1 VHGKA
6 RTEEYAMVT
15 GTEATIEDLY
25 KAPRDNGTYELVNG
39 ELVHMS
45 LTGFAPSRVA
55 GQIYRFLAAYEEV
68 MGSGYA
74 LSDNTGYL
82 VNLPHR
88 KSFSPDASY
97 ALHAPDDR
105 MRFIEGAPV
114 FAAEVRSEYDYGPA
128 ADRAYAAK
136 RRAYFAAGTLV
147 VWDVDP
153 VNRMIASSRAD
164 QPEIPIRFGMDD
176 MADAEPALPGWR
188 VAMRAIFKI

>member
-1 VHGKA
+1 MA
-6 RTEEYAMVT
+6 TR
-15 GTEATIEDLY
+15 TEATIQDLY
-25 KAPRDNGTYELVNG
+25 NAPRDNGTYELVNG
-39 ELVHMS
+39 EVVHMS
-45 LTGFAPSRVA
+45 PTGFAPSRVA
-55 GQIYRFLAAYEEV
+55 GQIYRLLAVYEEL

-74 LSDNTGYL
+74 LSDNTGYV

-114 FAAEVRSEYDYGPA
+114 FAAEVRSEGDYGPA

-136 RRAYFAAGTLV
+136 RRDYFAAGTRV

-153 VNRMIASSRAD
+153 VQKTIAAYRVD
-164 QPEIPIRFGMDD
+164 QPESPTRFGIGDT
-176 MADAEPALPGWR
+176 ADAEPALPGWR
-188 VAMRAIFKI
+188 VMMSAIFKT

>member
-1 VHGKA
+1 
-6 RTEEYAMVT
+6 
-15 GTEATIEDLY
+15 
-25 KAPRDNGTYELVNG
+25 
-39 ELVHMS
+39 
-45 LTGFAPSRVA
+45 
-55 GQIYRFLAAYEEV
+55 

-105 MRFIEGAPV
+105 MRFIEGAPI

-128 ADRAYAAK
+128 ADRAY
-136 RRAYFAAGTLV
+136 AAGTLV